1 LKKERKRS
9 KKSAIVAISMAAALL
24 ITGALAFMSDNDNA
38 INKFNFTNSNGDQ
51 SVDVQLSET
60 NWDETNG
67 VDIQYGTPVAKNPV
81 ATNIGTNDMYAF
93 ATVILPA
100 KGVVVQNKDGE
111 VVGVDGQAIKGAAF
125 DEKFTTSIVSNVST
139 GDKTLEKDRTEI
151 LGVFKDAALEKE
163 YEYGE
168 VIDGNRGNGAEVV
181 YFKLNKTAQVDSFKD
196 VTYDNEGTPTPV
208 LTAVL
213 NNDAVEDDPN
223 TPDVNEARPATVNY
237 YILRD
242 TVDEDNYTSDILGHQ
257 FMLKVEPKA
266 GVDLEVRELYTLE
279 KIKSGDNL
287 DSKNPAN
294 ADRIIDGAWVHYDN
308 VPTAAA
314 ADADAAYENAAG
326 TVDGS
331 ANALNVYGRSAYH
344 NGTGEWVEIT
354 DSVAQKTVYIDG
366 AGRIYSAHVFY
377 YTAPLAPEA
386 STVPVFD
393 YVELINVTN
402 GQILEE
408 DDMDIYVET
417 YGLQTTGVGD
427 ALEGVTGNVAQGAAL
442 WQVLTNSE
450 NQEGFDI
457 FGVVKDTQDDIVAD
471 YVAHGQTA
479 ADDYKVTNP

>member
-1 LKKERKRS
+1 MKKERKRS

-111 VVGVDGQAIKGAAF
+111 VVGVDGQAIKGNAF
-125 DEKFTTSIVSNVST
+125 NNKFVTSITSNVST
-139 GDKTLEKDRTEI
+139 GDKEADDDQTEI
-151 LGVFKDAALEKE
+151 LGVFKDAALANE
-163 YEYGE
+163 YEFGE
-168 VIDGNRGNGAEVV
+168 VIDADRTDNTEVTV
-181 YFKLNKTAQVDSFKD
+181 YFKLNATSPYGVAKKAD
-196 VTYDNEGTPTPV
+196 GTDWV
-208 LTAVL
+208 
-213 NNDAVEDDPN
+213 AVEDPTTHEVTNAADIAYR
-223 TPDVNEARPATVNY
+223 VLE
-237 YILRD
+237 D
-242 TVDEDNYTSDILGHQ
+242 TVDEDNYTSNTLGHQ
-257 FMLKVEPKA
+257 FMLKVEPKD

-287 DSKNPAN
+287 DSKDPAN
-294 ADRIIDGAWVHYDN
+294 ADRIKDGAWVHYDN

-427 ALEGVTGNVAQGAAL
+427 ALEGKTGNVAQGAAL

-457 FGVVKDTQDDIVAD
+457 FGVVKDAQDTTVAD
-471 YVAHGQTA
+471 YVAHGQNVA
-479 ADDYKVTNP
+479 NDYAVTINP

>member
-1 LKKERKRS
+1 MKKERKRS

-67 VDIQYGTPVAKNPV
+67 IDIQYGTPVAKNPV

-100 KGVVVQNKDGE
+100 KGVVVQDKEGK
-111 VVGVDGQAIKGAAF
+111 VVGVDGQAIEGADF
-125 DEKFTTSIVSNVST
+125 DAKFTTSIINNVST

-151 LGVFKDAALEKE
+151 LGVFKDAALANE

-168 VIDGNRGNGAEVV
+168 VIDSDRSNGPTAV
-181 YFKLNKTAQVDSFKD
+181 YLKLKGTAQVDSFKD
-196 VTYDNEGTPTPV
+196 VTYDNEGTPTPA

-213 NNDAVEDDPN
+213 NDDAVEDDPS

-242 TVDEDNYTSDILGHQ
+242 TVDEDNYTSNILGHQ
-257 FMLKVEPKA
+257 FMLKVEPKE
-266 GVDLEVRELYTLE
+266 GTNLEVRELYTLE
-279 KIKSGDNL
+279 KIKATETDN
-287 DSKNPAN
+287 SVVAN
-294 ADRIIDGAWVHYDN
+294 ADRIIEGAWVHYDD
-308 VPTAAA
+308 TDAA
-314 ADADAAYENAAG
+314 ADTAAAYENAAG
-326 TVDGS
+326 VVDGS
-331 ANALNVYGRSAYH
+331 EAALNVYGRSDYH

-354 DSVAQKTVYIDG
+354 DEVAQKTVYIDG

-377 YTAPLAPEA
+377 YTTPLAPNA
-386 STVPVFD
+386 ATVPVFD

-442 WQVLTNSE
+442 WQVLTNSQ

-479 ADDYKVTNP
+479 ANDYAIVNP

>member
-1 LKKERKRS
+1 MKKERKRS

-51 SVDVQLSET
+51 SVDVQLSES

-100 KGVVVQNKDGE
+100 KGVVVQNKDGQ
-111 VVGVDGQAIKGAAF
+111 VVGVDGQAITGAAF
-125 DEKFTTSIVSNVST
+125 DAKFVTSITSNVST
-139 GDKTLEKDRTEI
+139 GDKNANIDKTEI
-151 LGVFKDAALEKE
+151 LGVFKDAALTKE
-163 YEYGE
+163 YEFGE
-168 VIDGNRGNGAEVV
+168 VIDADRADDAEVTV
-181 YFKLNKTAQVDSFKD
+181 YFKLKASSPYGVAKNAD
-196 VTYDNEGTPTPV
+196 GTDWV
-208 LTAVL
+208 
-213 NNDAVEDDPN
+213 AVED
-223 TPDVNEARPATVNY
+223 PATHEVTNTADIAY
-237 YILRD
+237 RVLED
-242 TVDEDNYTSDILGHQ
+242 TVDEDNYTSNVLGHQ
-257 FMLKVEPKA
+257 FMLKVEPKD

-287 DSKNPAN
+287 DSADPAN
-294 ADRIIDGAWVHYDN
+294 ADRIIDGAWVHYDD

-314 ADADAAYENAAG
+314 ADADEAY
-326 TVDGS
+326 VDG
-331 ANALNVYGRSAYH
+331 ANTVYGRSQYH

-354 DSVAQKTVYIDG
+354 DEVAQNTVYVDG

-377 YTAPLAPEA
+377 YTTPLAPNA
-386 STVPVFD
+386 ATVPVFD

-427 ALEGVTGNVAQGAAL
+427 ALEGVADNAVAQGAAL

-457 FGVVKDTQDDIVAD
+457 FGVVKDAQDTTVAD
-471 YVAHGQTA
+471 YVEHGQSVA
-479 ADDYKVTNP
+479 NDYAIVNP